1 MIGLLRFIEWICGY
15 INRFFG
21 FIATIAMIVFILVTF
36 SISIFRE
43 LFLFTSSKLDDSAI
57 ILFATTFT
65 FATGYTMLHHGHVRI
80 DIFYANTTPRKRAWT
95 NIFGSLFLGLP
106 CTIYLFLKALPKA
119 QYAYSLKLTSQYS
132 DGLPFYWILK
142 YFIVLAALLL
152 ILQIIALVCRSL
164 LVLLGEPE
172 AGAQFKK
179 PVVAELDEGQL

>member
-1 MIGLLRFIEWICGY
+1 MITLLRLIEWVCGY
-15 INRFFG
+15 INRAFG

-43 LFLFTSSKLDDSAI
+43 FFLFTSSKLDDSAI
-57 ILFATTFT
+57 ILFAMTFT

-80 DIFYANTTPRKRAWT
+80 DIFYAKTTPRVRAWI
-95 NIFGSLFLGLP
+95 NILGSIFLGLP
-106 CTIYLFLKALPKA
+106 CMVYLFIKALSKA
-119 QYAYSLKLTSQYS
+119 QYAYGLKLTSQYS
-132 DGLPFYWILK
+132 DGLSFYWILK

-152 ILQIIALVCRSL
+152 ILQLIALICRSF

-179 PVVAELDEGQL
+179 PVVAEVSEEQV